1 MRYTTLKITFTAL
14 IFCVSFYMQGQTLTL
29 QECVELAL
37 EKNITIKQ
45 SELDIANAELDKS
58 NAFGNFLPNI
68 NAQTSHSW
76 NIGLNQNITTGLLEN
91 LTTQFSSLGVNMGVD
106 IYNGLQNVKRLHR
119 ANLAIIAQQ
128 YNLADITDDT
138 ALLVANSYLQVMF
151 NREQL
156 GVQESQFAVSLK
168 ELERTKILIE
178 AGVLTTGDIFEL
190 EATIA
195 SQQQAVVQAQNN
207 LRLTKINLAQLLLI
221 TDYENFDIAVEA
233 FDAPFPQILD
243 ETPKAIFEKALSD
256 RNDIKLSLTNL
267 EISKTDIEIAKTSLQ
282 PSLSAF
288 YSYSTRISYSD
299 RLTGTGVF
307 NQFPIG
313 TVAATG
319 QEVVTQV
326 EQRGVIG
333 PSPFLDQLQT
343 NDGHNFGIQLSIP
356 ILNGFSA
363 KNSVK
368 RSKVNLMRFE
378 NQFEQQKLGLESTVN
393 QAYNDAKGAFNFYK
407 AAQKTV
413 IARNDAYDDANKRY
427 AAGILNSFEF
437 TQIKQRYEASVSDE
451 LRAKFDYV
459 FKLKV
464 LEFYFG
470 LKLEI

>member
-45 SELDIANAELDKS
+45 SELDIANAKLDKS

-178 AGVLTTGDIFEL
+178 AGVLTTRDIFEL
-190 EATIA
+190 DATIA
-195 SQQQAVVQAQNN
+195 SQQQSVVQAQNN

-233 FDAPFPQILD
+233 FDVPFPQILD

-333 PSPFLDQLQT
+333 PSSFVDQLQM

-363 KNSVK
+363 KNNVK

-413 IARNDAYDDANKRY
+413 IARNDAYQDATKRFD
-427 AAGILNSFEF
+427 AGVMNSFEF

>member
-106 IYNGLQNVKRLHR
+106 VYNGLQNVKRLHR

-178 AGVLTTGDIFEL
+178 AGVLTTRDIFEI

-195 SQQQAVVQAQNN
+195 SQQQSVVQAQNN

-233 FDAPFPQILD
+233 FDVPFPQILD
-243 ETPKAIFEKALSD
+243 ETPKAIFEKALSN

-333 PSPFLDQLQT
+333 PSSFVDQLQT

-413 IARNDAYDDANKRY
+413 IARNDAYQDATKRFD
-427 AAGILNSFEF
+427 AGVMNSFEF

>member
-106 IYNGLQNVKRLHR
+106 VYNGLQNVKRLHR

-178 AGVLTTGDIFEL
+178 AGVLTTRDIFEI

-195 SQQQAVVQAQNN
+195 SQQQSVVQAQNN

-233 FDAPFPQILD
+233 FDVPFPQILD

-333 PSPFLDQLQT
+333 PSSFVDQLQT

-363 KNSVK
+363 KNNVK

-413 IARNDAYDDANKRY
+413 IARNDAYQDATKRFD
-427 AAGILNSFEF
+427 AGVMNSFEF

>member
-233 FDAPFPQILD
+233 FDVPFPQILD
-243 ETPKAIFEKALSD
+243 ETPKAIFEKALSN

-333 PSPFLDQLQT
+333 PSSFVDQLQT

-363 KNSVK
+363 KNNVK

-413 IARNDAYDDANKRY
+413 IARNDAYQDATKRFD
-427 AAGILNSFEF
+427 AGVMNSFEF

>member
-1 MRYTTLKITFTAL
+1 
-14 IFCVSFYMQGQTLTL
+14 MQGQTLTL

-138 ALLVANSYLQVMF
+138 SLLVANSYLQVMF

-178 AGVLTTGDIFEL
+178 AGVLTTRDIFEL
-190 EATIA
+190 DATIA
-195 SQQQAVVQAQNN
+195 SQQQSVVQAQNN

-233 FDAPFPQILD
+233 FDVPFPQILD

-267 EISKTDIEIAKTSLQ
+267 EISKTDVEIAKTSLQ

-333 PSPFLDQLQT
+333 PSSFVDQLQT

-363 KNSVK
+363 KNNVK

-393 QAYNDAKGAFNFYK
+393 QAYNDAKGAFNFYT

-413 IARNDAYDDANKRY
+413 IARNDAYQDATKRFD
-427 AAGILNSFEF
+427 AGVMNSFEF

>member
-128 YNLADITDDT
+128 YNLADISDDT

-178 AGVLTTGDIFEL
+178 AGVLTTRDIFEL
-190 EATIA
+190 DATIA
-195 SQQQAVVQAQNN
+195 SQQQSVVQAQNN

-233 FDAPFPQILD
+233 FDVPFPQILD

-333 PSPFLDQLQT
+333 PSSFVDQLQT

-363 KNSVK
+363 KNNVK

-413 IARNDAYDDANKRY
+413 IARNDAYQDATKRFD
-427 AAGILNSFEF
+427 AGVMNSFEF

>member
-1 MRYTTLKITFTAL
+1 MRYTILKYTSVAA
-14 IFCVSFYMQGQTLTL
+14 IFCASFYAQGQTLTL
-29 QECVELAL
+29 QDCVELAL

-58 NAFGNFLPNI
+58 SAFGNFLPNI

-91 LTTQFSSLGVNMGVD
+91 LTTQFTSMGVNMGVD
-106 IYNGLQNVKRLHR
+106 LYNGLQNVKRLHR
-119 ANLAIIAQQ
+119 ANLSLLAQQ
-128 YNLADITDDT
+128 YNLANIIDNTS
-138 ALLVANSYLQVMF
+138 LLVANSYLQVMF
-151 NREQL
+151 NREFLEVQKSQL
-156 GVQESQFAVSLK
+156 EVSLK
-168 ELERTKILIE
+168 QLDRTKALIK
-178 AGVLTTGDIFEL
+178 AGVLTVGDVFEL

-195 SQQQAVVQAQNN
+195 SQEQAVVQAKNN

-221 TDYENFDIAVEA
+221 TDYENFDIAVEK
-233 FDAPFPQILD
+233 FDAPLPEILD
-243 ETPKAIFEKALSD
+243 KDPKVIFEEALTN
-256 RNDIKLSLTNL
+256 RNDIKLSVTNL

-319 QEVVTQV
+319 QEVVRQLEET
-326 EQRGVIG
+326 RVIG
-333 PSPFLDQLQT
+333 PNSFADQFKM
-343 NDGHNFGIQLSIP
+343 NDGHNFGIALNIP
-356 ILNGFSA
+356 ILNGFA
-363 KNSVK
+363 ARNSVK
-368 RSKVNLMRFE
+368 RSKVNLMRSE
-378 NQFEQQKLGLESTVN
+378 NQFEQQKLNLESTVN
-393 QAYNDAKGAFNFYK
+393 QAYNDAKGAYKFYN

-413 IARNDAYDDANKRY
+413 IARNDAFNDATKRY
-427 AAGILNSFEF
+427 DAGVMNSFEY

>member
-138 ALLVANSYLQVMF
+138 SLLVANSYLQVMF

-178 AGVLTTGDIFEL
+178 AGVLTTRDIFEL
-190 EATIA
+190 DATIA
-195 SQQQAVVQAQNN
+195 SQQQSVVQAQNN

-233 FDAPFPQILD
+233 FDVPFPQILD

-267 EISKTDIEIAKTSLQ
+267 EISKTDVEIAKTSLQ

-333 PSPFLDQLQT
+333 PSSFVDQLQT

-363 KNSVK
+363 KNNVK

-413 IARNDAYDDANKRY
+413 IARNDAYQDATKRFD
-427 AAGILNSFEF
+427 AGVMNSFEF

>member
-178 AGVLTTGDIFEL
+178 AGVLTTRDIFEL

-195 SQQQAVVQAQNN
+195 SQQQSVVQAQNN

-233 FDAPFPQILD
+233 FDVPFPQILD

-333 PSPFLDQLQT
+333 PSSFVDQLQT

-363 KNSVK
+363 KNNVK

-413 IARNDAYDDANKRY
+413 IARNDAYQDATKRFD
-427 AAGILNSFEF
+427 AGVMNSFEF

>member
-233 FDAPFPQILD
+233 FDVPFPQILD

-333 PSPFLDQLQT
+333 PSSFVDQLQT

-363 KNSVK
+363 KNNVK

-413 IARNDAYDDANKRY
+413 IARNDAYQDATKRFD
-427 AAGILNSFEF
+427 AGVMNSFEF

>member
-58 NAFGNFLPNI
+58 NAFWNFLPNI

-178 AGVLTTGDIFEL
+178 AGVLTTRDIFEL
-190 EATIA
+190 DATIA
-195 SQQQAVVQAQNN
+195 SQQQSVVQAQNN

-233 FDAPFPQILD
+233 FDVPFPQILD

-333 PSPFLDQLQT
+333 PSSFVDQLQM

-363 KNSVK
+363 KNNVK

-413 IARNDAYDDANKRY
+413 IARNDAYQDATKRFD
-427 AAGILNSFEF
+427 AGVMNSFEF

>member
-178 AGVLTTGDIFEL
+178 AGVLTTRDIFEL
-190 EATIA
+190 DATIA
-195 SQQQAVVQAQNN
+195 SQQQSVVQAQNN

-233 FDAPFPQILD
+233 FDVPFPQILD
-243 ETPKAIFEKALSD
+243 ETPKAIFEKALSN

-333 PSPFLDQLQT
+333 PSSFVDQLQT

-363 KNSVK
+363 KNNVK

-413 IARNDAYDDANKRY
+413 IARNDAYQDATKRFD
-427 AAGILNSFEF
+427 AGVMNSFEF

>member
-106 IYNGLQNVKRLHR
+106 VYNGLQNVKRLHR

-178 AGVLTTGDIFEL
+178 AGVLTTRDIFEI

-195 SQQQAVVQAQNN
+195 SQQQSVVQAQNN

-233 FDAPFPQILD
+233 FDVPFPQILD
-243 ETPKAIFEKALSD
+243 ETPKAIFEKALSN

-333 PSPFLDQLQT
+333 PSSFVDQLQT

-363 KNSVK
+363 KNNVK

-413 IARNDAYDDANKRY
+413 IARNDAYQDATKRFD
-427 AAGILNSFEF
+427 AGVMNSFEF

>member
-1 MRYTTLKITFTAL
+1 MRYTTLKITFTTL

-128 YNLADITDDT
+128 YNLADISDDT

-178 AGVLTTGDIFEL
+178 AGVLTTRDIFEL
-190 EATIA
+190 DANIA
-195 SQQQAVVQAQNN
+195 SQQQSVVQAQNN

-233 FDAPFPQILD
+233 FDVPFPQILD

-267 EISKTDIEIAKTSLQ
+267 EISKTDVEIAKTSLQ

-333 PSPFLDQLQT
+333 PSSFVDQLQM

-363 KNSVK
+363 KNNVK

-413 IARNDAYDDANKRY
+413 IARNDAYQDATKRFD
-427 AAGILNSFEF
+427 AGVMNSFEF

>member
-106 IYNGLQNVKRLHR
+106 VYNGLQNVKRLHR

-233 FDAPFPQILD
+233 FDVPFPQILD

-333 PSPFLDQLQT
+333 PSSFVDQLQT

-363 KNSVK
+363 KNNVK

-413 IARNDAYDDANKRY
+413 IARNDAYQDATKRFD
-427 AAGILNSFEF
+427 AGVMNSFEF

>member
-178 AGVLTTGDIFEL
+178 AGVLTTRDIFEI

-195 SQQQAVVQAQNN
+195 SQQQSVVQAQNN

-233 FDAPFPQILD
+233 FDVPFPQILD

-333 PSPFLDQLQT
+333 PSSFVDQLQM

-363 KNSVK
+363 KNNVK

-413 IARNDAYDDANKRY
+413 IARNDAYQDATKRFD
-427 AAGILNSFEF
+427 AGVMNSFEF

>member
-233 FDAPFPQILD
+233 FDVPFPQILD

-333 PSPFLDQLQT
+333 PSSFVDQLQM

-363 KNSVK
+363 KNNVK

-413 IARNDAYDDANKRY
+413 IARNDAYQDATKRFD
-427 AAGILNSFEF
+427 AGVMNSFEF

>member
-58 NAFGNFLPNI
+58 NAFWNFLPNI

-178 AGVLTTGDIFEL
+178 AGVLTTRDIFEL
-190 EATIA
+190 DATIA
-195 SQQQAVVQAQNN
+195 SQQQSVVQAQNN

-233 FDAPFPQILD
+233 FDVPFPQILD

-267 EISKTDIEIAKTSLQ
+267 EISKTDVEIAKTSLQ

-333 PSPFLDQLQT
+333 PSSFVDQLQT

-363 KNSVK
+363 KNNVK

-413 IARNDAYDDANKRY
+413 IARNDAYQDATKRFD
-427 AAGILNSFEF
+427 AGVMNSFEF

>member
-1 MRYTTLKITFTAL
+1 
-14 IFCVSFYMQGQTLTL
+14 MQGQTLTL

-128 YNLADITDDT
+128 YNLADISDDT

-178 AGVLTTGDIFEL
+178 AGVLTTRDIFEL
-190 EATIA
+190 DATIA
-195 SQQQAVVQAQNN
+195 SQQQSVVQAQNN

-233 FDAPFPQILD
+233 FDVPFPQILD

-267 EISKTDIEIAKTSLQ
+267 EISKTDVEIAKTSLQ

-333 PSPFLDQLQT
+333 PSSFVDQLQM

-363 KNSVK
+363 KNNVK

-413 IARNDAYDDANKRY
+413 IARNDAYQDATKRFD
-427 AAGILNSFEF
+427 AGVMNSFEF

>member
-178 AGVLTTGDIFEL
+178 AGVLITGDIFEL

-233 FDAPFPQILD
+233 FDVPFPQILD
-243 ETPKAIFEKALSD
+243 ETPKAIFEKALSN

-333 PSPFLDQLQT
+333 PSSFVDQLQT

-363 KNSVK
+363 KNNVK

-413 IARNDAYDDANKRY
+413 IARNDAYQDATKRFD
-427 AAGILNSFEF
+427 AGVMNSFEF

>member
-106 IYNGLQNVKRLHR
+106 VYNGLQNVKRLHR

-178 AGVLTTGDIFEL
+178 AGVLTTRDIFEI

-195 SQQQAVVQAQNN
+195 SQQQSVVQAQNN

-233 FDAPFPQILD
+233 FDVPFPQILD

-267 EISKTDIEIAKTSLQ
+267 EISKTDVEIAKTSLQ

-333 PSPFLDQLQT
+333 PSSFVDQLQT

-363 KNSVK
+363 KNNVK

-413 IARNDAYDDANKRY
+413 IARNDAYQDATKRFD
-427 AAGILNSFEF
+427 AGVMNSFEF

>member
-1 MRYTTLKITFTAL
+1 MRYTTLKITFTTL

-128 YNLADITDDT
+128 YNLADISDDT

-178 AGVLTTGDIFEL
+178 AGVLTTRDIFEL
-190 EATIA
+190 DATIA
-195 SQQQAVVQAQNN
+195 SQQQSVVQAQNN

-233 FDAPFPQILD
+233 FDVPFPQILD

-267 EISKTDIEIAKTSLQ
+267 EISKTDVEIAKTSLQ

-333 PSPFLDQLQT
+333 PSSFVDQLQM

-363 KNSVK
+363 KNNVK

-413 IARNDAYDDANKRY
+413 IARNDAYQDATKRFD
-427 AAGILNSFEF
+427 AGVMNSFEF

>member
-1 MRYTTLKITFTAL
+1 MRYTTLKITFTTL

-128 YNLADITDDT
+128 YNLADISDDT

-178 AGVLTTGDIFEL
+178 AGVLTTRDIFEL
-190 EATIA
+190 DATIA
-195 SQQQAVVQAQNN
+195 SQQQSVVQAQNN

-233 FDAPFPQILD
+233 FDVPFPQILD

-333 PSPFLDQLQT
+333 PSSFVDQLQM

-363 KNSVK
+363 KNNVK

-413 IARNDAYDDANKRY
+413 IARNDAYQDATKRFD
-427 AAGILNSFEF
+427 AGVMNSFEF

>member
-58 NAFGNFLPNI
+58 NAFWNFLPNI

-178 AGVLTTGDIFEL
+178 AGVLTTRDIFEL
-190 EATIA
+190 DATIA
-195 SQQQAVVQAQNN
+195 SQQQSVVQAQNN

-233 FDAPFPQILD
+233 FDVPFPQILD

-267 EISKTDIEIAKTSLQ
+267 EISKTDVEIAKTSLQ

-333 PSPFLDQLQT
+333 PSSFVDQLQM

-363 KNSVK
+363 KNNVK

-413 IARNDAYDDANKRY
+413 IARNDAYQDATKRFD
-427 AAGILNSFEF
+427 AGVMNSFEF

>member
-178 AGVLTTGDIFEL
+178 AGVLTTRDIFEL
-190 EATIA
+190 DATIA
-195 SQQQAVVQAQNN
+195 SQQQSVVQAQNN

-233 FDAPFPQILD
+233 FDVPFPQILD

-333 PSPFLDQLQT
+333 PSSFVDQLQM

-363 KNSVK
+363 KNNVK

-413 IARNDAYDDANKRY
+413 IARNDAYQDATKRFD
-427 AAGILNSFEF
+427 AGVMNSFEF

>member
-106 IYNGLQNVKRLHR
+106 VYNGLQNVKRLHR

-178 AGVLTTGDIFEL
+178 AGVLTTRDIFEI

-233 FDAPFPQILD
+233 FDVPFPQILD
-243 ETPKAIFEKALSD
+243 ETPKAIFEKALSN

-333 PSPFLDQLQT
+333 PSSFVDQLQT

-363 KNSVK
+363 KNNVK

-413 IARNDAYDDANKRY
+413 IARNDAYQDATKRFD
-427 AAGILNSFEF
+427 AGVMNSFEF

>member
-58 NAFGNFLPNI
+58 NAFWNFLPNI

-178 AGVLTTGDIFEL
+178 AGVLTTRDIFEI

-195 SQQQAVVQAQNN
+195 SQQQSVVQAQNN

-233 FDAPFPQILD
+233 FDVPFPQILD
-243 ETPKAIFEKALSD
+243 ETPKAIFEKALSN

-333 PSPFLDQLQT
+333 PSSFVDQLQM

-363 KNSVK
+363 KNNVK

-413 IARNDAYDDANKRY
+413 IARNDAYQDATKRFD
-427 AAGILNSFEF
+427 AGVMNSFEF

>member
-1 MRYTTLKITFTAL
+1 ML
-14 IFCVSFYMQGQTLTL
+14 
-29 QECVELAL
+29 
-37 EKNITIKQ
+37 
-45 SELDIANAELDKS
+45 
-58 NAFGNFLPNI
+58 
-68 NAQTSHSW
+68 
-76 NIGLNQNITTGLLEN
+76 
-91 LTTQFSSLGVNMGVD
+91 VD
-106 IYNGLQNVKRLHR
+106 
-119 ANLAIIAQQ
+119 
-128 YNLADITDDT
+128 
-138 ALLVANSYLQVMF
+138 
-151 NREQL
+151 
-156 GVQESQFAVSLK
+156 
-168 ELERTKILIE
+168 KILIE

-233 FDAPFPQILD
+233 FDVPFPQILD

-307 NQFPIG
+307 NQFTIG

-356 ILNGFSA
+356 ILNDF
-363 KNSVK
+363 
-368 RSKVNLMRFE
+368 L
-378 NQFEQQKLGLESTVN
+378 
-393 QAYNDAKGAFNFYK
+393 
-407 AAQKTV
+407 
-413 IARNDAYDDANKRY
+413 
-427 AAGILNSFEF
+427 
-437 TQIKQRYEASVSDE
+437 QRTA
-451 LRAKFDYV
+451 
-459 FKLKV
+459 
-464 LEFYFG
+464 
-470 LKLEI
+470 

>member
-178 AGVLTTGDIFEL
+178 AGVLTTRDIFEL

-195 SQQQAVVQAQNN
+195 SQQQSVVQAQNN

-233 FDAPFPQILD
+233 FDVPFPQILD

-363 KNSVK
+363 KNNVK

-413 IARNDAYDDANKRY
+413 IARNDAYQDATKRFD
-427 AAGILNSFEF
+427 AGVMNSFEF

>member
-1 MRYTTLKITFTAL
+1 MRYTTLKFTTIIL
-14 IFCVSFYMQGQTLTL
+14 CTSFYSQGQTFTL

-45 SELDIANAELDKS
+45 SELDIANAELDKIS
-58 NAFGNFLPNI
+58 AFGNFLPNI

-106 IYNGLQNVKRLHR
+106 IYKGLQNVKSLHR

-128 YNLADITDDT
+128 YNLADISDNTT
-138 ALLVANSYLQVMF
+138 LLVANSYLQVMF

-156 GVQESQFAVSLK
+156 GVQESQLAVSLK
-168 ELERTKILIE
+168 DLERTKVLIE
-178 AGVLTTGDIFEL
+178 VGVLTTGDIFEL

-195 SQQQAVVQAQNN
+195 SQQQVVVQAKNN

-221 TDYENFDIAVEA
+221 TDYNNFDIAVEA
-233 FDAPFPQILD
+233 FDVPFPQILD

-282 PSLSAF
+282 PFISAF

-299 RLTGTGVF
+299 RLMGTGTF

-313 TVAATG
+313 IVAATG

-326 EQRGVIG
+326 EQRSITG
-333 PSPFLDQLQT
+333 PSSFIDQFQT

-363 KNSVK
+363 KNNLK
-368 RSKVNLMRFE
+368 RSKVNLMRIE
-378 NQFEQQKLGLESTVN
+378 NQFEQQKLSLESTVN
-393 QAYNDAKGAFNFYK
+393 QAYNDAKGAFNFYE
-407 AAQKTV
+407 AAKKTV
-413 IARNDAYDDANKRY
+413 VARDDAYQNATKRFDA
-427 AAGILNSFEF
+427 GVMNSFEF

>member
-1 MRYTTLKITFTAL
+1 MRYTTLKFTFTAVIL
-14 IFCVSFYMQGQTLTL
+14 CASFYTQGQTLTL
-29 QECVELAL
+29 QECVELAI

-58 NAFGNFLPNI
+58 SAFGNFLPNI

-156 GVQESQFAVSLK
+156 GVQESQLAVSLK
-168 ELERTKILIE
+168 ELKRTKILIE
-178 AGVLTTGDIFEL
+178 VGVLTTGDIFEL
-190 EATIA
+190 EASIA
-195 SQQQAVVQAQNN
+195 SQHQSVVQAHNN

-233 FDAPFPQILD
+233 FDVPFPQILD

-299 RLTGTGVF
+299 RLTGTGTF

-319 QEVVTQV
+319 QEVITQV
-326 EQRGVIG
+326 EQRDVIG
-333 PSPFLDQLQT
+333 PSSFIDQFQA

-363 KNSVK
+363 KNNLK
-368 RSKVNLMRFE
+368 RSKVNLMRIE
-378 NQFEQQKLGLESTVN
+378 NQFEQQKLALESTVN

-413 IARNDAYDDANKRY
+413 IARDDAYQNANKRFD
-427 AAGILNSFEF
+427 AGVMNSFEF

-459 FKLKV
+459 FKLKI

>member
-156 GVQESQFAVSLK
+156 GVQESQLAVSLK
-168 ELERTKILIE
+168 ELERTRILIE

-233 FDAPFPQILD
+233 FDVPFPQILD

-363 KNSVK
+363 KNNVK

-413 IARNDAYDDANKRY
+413 IARNDAYQDATKRFD
-427 AAGILNSFEF
+427 AGVMNSFEF

>member
-58 NAFGNFLPNI
+58 NAFWNFLPNI

-106 IYNGLQNVKRLHR
+106 VYNGLQNVKRLHR

-178 AGVLTTGDIFEL
+178 AGVLTTRDIFEL
-190 EATIA
+190 DATIA
-195 SQQQAVVQAQNN
+195 SQQQSVVQAQNN

-233 FDAPFPQILD
+233 FDVPFPQILD

-267 EISKTDIEIAKTSLQ
+267 EISKTDVEIAKTSLQ

-333 PSPFLDQLQT
+333 PSSFVDQLQT

-363 KNSVK
+363 KNNVK

-413 IARNDAYDDANKRY
+413 IARNDAYQDATKRFD
-427 AAGILNSFEF
+427 AGVMNSFEF

>member
-156 GVQESQFAVSLK
+156 GVQESQLAVSLK
-168 ELERTKILIE
+168 ELERTRILIE

-233 FDAPFPQILD
+233 FDVPFPQILD

-413 IARNDAYDDANKRY
+413 IARNDAYQDATKRFD
-427 AAGILNSFEF
+427 AGVMNSFEF

>member
-178 AGVLTTGDIFEL
+178 AGVLTTRDIFEL
-190 EATIA
+190 DATIA
-195 SQQQAVVQAQNN
+195 SQQQSVVQAQNN

-233 FDAPFPQILD
+233 FDVPFPQILD

-267 EISKTDIEIAKTSLQ
+267 EISKTDVEIAKTSLQ

-333 PSPFLDQLQT
+333 PSSFVDQLQT

-363 KNSVK
+363 KNNVK

-413 IARNDAYDDANKRY
+413 IARNDAYQDATKRFD
-427 AAGILNSFEF
+427 AGVMNSFEF

>member
-1 MRYTTLKITFTAL
+1 MRYTILKYTSVAA
-14 IFCVSFYMQGQTLTL
+14 IFCASFYAQGQTLTL
-29 QECVELAL
+29 QDCVELAL

-58 NAFGNFLPNI
+58 SAFGNFLPNI

-91 LTTQFSSLGVNMGVD
+91 LTTQFTSMGVNMGVD
-106 IYNGLQNVKRLHR
+106 LYNGLQNVKRLHR
-119 ANLAIIAQQ
+119 ANLSLLAQQ
-128 YNLADITDDT
+128 YNLANIIDNTS
-138 ALLVANSYLQVMF
+138 LLVANSYLQVMF
-151 NREQL
+151 NREFLEVQKSQL
-156 GVQESQFAVSLK
+156 EVSLK
-168 ELERTKILIE
+168 QLDRTKALIK
-178 AGVLTTGDIFEL
+178 AGVLTVGDVFEL

-195 SQQQAVVQAQNN
+195 SQEQAVVQAENN

-221 TDYENFDIAVEA
+221 TDYENFDIAVEK
-233 FDAPFPQILD
+233 FDAPLPEILD
-243 ETPKAIFEKALSD
+243 KDPKVIFEEALTN
-256 RNDIKLSLTNL
+256 RNDIKLSVTNL

-319 QEVVTQV
+319 QEVVRQLEET
-326 EQRGVIG
+326 RVIG
-333 PSPFLDQLQT
+333 PNSFADQFKM
-343 NDGHNFGIQLSIP
+343 NDGHNFGIALNIP
-356 ILNGFSA
+356 ILNGFA
-363 KNSVK
+363 ARNSVK
-368 RSKVNLMRFE
+368 RSKVNLMRSE
-378 NQFEQQKLGLESTVN
+378 NQFEQQKLNLESTVN
-393 QAYNDAKGAFNFYK
+393 QAYNDAKGAYKFYN

-413 IARNDAYDDANKRY
+413 ITRNDAFNEATKRY
-427 AAGILNSFEF
+427 DAGIMNSFEY